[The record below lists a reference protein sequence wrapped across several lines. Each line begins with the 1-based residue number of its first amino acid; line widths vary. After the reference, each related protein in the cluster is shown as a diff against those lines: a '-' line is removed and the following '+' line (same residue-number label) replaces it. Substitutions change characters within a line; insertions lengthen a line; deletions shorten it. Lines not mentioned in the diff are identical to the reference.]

1 MSDARLHEIEDPLF
15 LALTRPAMVGGVTYA
30 ALLVCGVV
38 SLESFLIS
46 RNLLALGLFA
56 PLYALAWLVCRQEPR
71 AFELLMLA
79 ARDGVPLKAGSPW
92 RAGSA
97 AVLVH
102 ERPDWRGCRPIPAV
116 SMPRTGVL

>member
-1 MSDARLHEIEDPLF
+1 MAESTDPLF

-38 SLESFLIS
+38 SLETFLVS
-46 RNLLALGLFA
+46 RNLLTLGLFA
-56 PLYALAWLVCRQEPR
+56 PMYALAWLVCRAEPR

-79 ARDGVPLKAGSPW
+79 ARDGLPLKLGSVW

-97 AVLVH
+97 APLACGY
-102 ERPDWRGCRPIPAV
+102 PDWRGRRPLPWVA
-116 SMPRTGVL
+116 L

>member
-1 MSDARLHEIEDPLF
+1 MHDVDDPLF

-38 SLESFLIS
+38 SLEGFLLT
-46 RNLLALGLFA
+46 RNLLMLGLFA
-56 PLYALAWLVCRQEPR
+56 PLYALAWLVCRHEPR

-79 ARDGVPLKAGSPW
+79 ARDGVPLKVGSPW

-102 ERPDWRGCRPIPAV
+102 ERPDVRGRRPWPTV
-116 SMPRTGVL
+116 RVDVG